1 MNLSILL
8 TDFID
13 TKGMLKTYRFI
24 PINQYNRIVVDRLSD
39 ICTDVKGNT
48 DKDVG
53 LLRVYNSDKC
63 QLLST
68 TCKSKILQTVMVRSF
83 SVLSICLYLLRVL
96 DMEAVVF
103 IILFYL
109 WTID

>member
-48 DKDVG
+48 EWV
-53 LLRVYNSDKC
+53 LLMRKRRRKT
-63 QLLST
+63 L
-68 TCKSKILQTVMVRSF
+68 
-83 SVLSICLYLLRVL
+83 
-96 DMEAVVF
+96 VVCPECHNL
-103 IILFYL
+103 IHS
-109 WTID
+109 

>member
-39 ICTDVKGNT
+39 ICTDVIKSVKPELIIT
-48 DKDVG
+48 CICSS
-53 LLRVYNSDKC
+53 NSIA
-63 QLLST
+63 T
-68 TCKSKILQTVMVRSF
+68 F
-83 SVLSICLYLLRVL
+83 
-96 DMEAVVF
+96 
-103 IILFYL
+103 
-109 WTID
+109 